1 MLTREA
7 DAMGIKQ
14 IWWKASALSTCT
26 SHMTKQMR
34 HPILAPTPV
43 NPNFRLAW
51 C

>member
-14 IWWKASALSTCT
+14 IWWKAYAVSPCT
-26 SHMTKQMR
+26 SHMVKQMR
-34 HPILAPTPV
+34 RPVLRPTPV
-43 NPNFRLAW
+43 NPNVCQAW